1 MTFTASL
8 DSEDLRGNLESSDAD
23 KIGSRH
29 YQDYLIQK
37 EISEDNLGTP
47 VTNRAINN
55 FTSAVIM
62 HNNPKFNS
70 TFRTSHK
77 NFTVEEIKENHFAKI

>member
-8 DSEDLRGNLESSDAD
+8 DSEDLRGNPESSAAD

-37 EISEDNLGTP
+37 EISENNLGTP
-47 VTNRAINN
+47 VTHRAINN
-55 FTSAVIM
+55 FTSAVKM
-62 HNNPKFNS
+62 HSSPKFN
-70 TFRTSHK
+70 
-77 NFTVEEIKENHFAKI
+77 